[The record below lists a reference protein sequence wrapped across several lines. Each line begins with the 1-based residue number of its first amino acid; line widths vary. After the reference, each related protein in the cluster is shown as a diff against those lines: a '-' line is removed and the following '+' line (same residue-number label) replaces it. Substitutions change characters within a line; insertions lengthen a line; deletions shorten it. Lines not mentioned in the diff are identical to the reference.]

1 MRYLWNI
8 DEFSNVVCLV
18 DLVHVQ
24 FAPDKLF
31 LFVHF
36 FEQTLFLELFSASEY
51 LIIKILYARDPRTI
65 LVRALVHGF
74 LTFSLSSLIVF
85 RFSIDSFLR

>member
-1 MRYLWNI
+1 MCRGRQRCQGSLIDFRYFLEPFQEYKEVHYLWNI
-8 DEFSNVVCLV
+8 DEVLNVVCLV

-31 LFVHF
+31 LFVPF

-51 LIIKILYARDPRTI
+51 PIIKI
-65 LVRALVHGF
+65 
-74 LTFSLSSLIVF
+74 S
-85 RFSIDSFLR
+85 

>member
-51 LIIKILYARDPRTI
+51 LIIKILYARDPRTGI
-65 LVRALVHGF
+65 HGRFWFVLWSMDSLPF
-74 LTFSLSSLIVF
+74 L
-85 RFSIDSFLR
+85 FLP

>member
-1 MRYLWNI
+1 MISSILAASLLVTKSFKLYYQQFFLKPYQEYKEVHYLWNI
-8 DEFSNVVCLV
+8 DEVSNVVCLV

-31 LFVHF
+31 LFVPF

-51 LIIKILYARDPRTI
+51 LIIKI
-65 LVRALVHGF
+65 
-74 LTFSLSSLIVF
+74 S
-85 RFSIDSFLR
+85 